1 MRTMKR
7 AILAALTAAAMFG
20 VAQAQSPELAT
31 PSVEDPNAVPA
42 KPVFAQDSMNVFRRF
57 PADITPQMVKFYND
71 AVGLKALTPIQLTST
86 QQMLLFRVGA
96 TGQIKL
102 AAGLT
107 PGRDYKPGGDIN
119 ATTGMRLLTFTYPDA
134 ATVTA
139 AFKATGFDAPVFKS
153 IGGGKSAAL
162 VKDPGGFNVELLIDP
177 QATDAAQ
184 RGVEVGVNVS
194 DLAKS
199 RAFYRDFVGLEE
211 LPPVKDP
218 VLGLTKYPFRHGE
231 TTVSLWSVG
240 KGLPADTGSAGIQYV
255 IGNIQQVNAAGKQ
268 RGVTVQTPLGGIR
281 GFAGLLTVWFSDPDG
296 ATDYFYQLTTRPP
309 AAQ

>member
-7 AILAALTAAAMFG
+7 AVMIAVAAGTIALSAH
-20 VAQAQSPELAT
+20 AQSPELAT
-31 PSVEDPNAVPA
+31 PSVEDPGATPA
-42 KPVFAQDSMNVFRRF
+42 KPEFKQDSMNVFRRF
-57 PADITPQMVKFYND
+57 PADITPQMVKFYNE
-71 AVGLKALTPIQLTST
+71 AVGLKALTPIQLTKS

-107 PGRDYKPGGDIN
+107 PGRDYHPGGDIN

-134 ATVTA
+134 DDVLA
-139 AFKATGFDAPVFKS
+139 AFDAAGFPKPQFKDLP
-153 IGGGKSAAL
+153 GGKRAAL

-177 QATDAAQ
+177 NASDAAR
-184 RGVEVGVNVS
+184 RGVEVGVNVA

-199 RAFYRDFVGLEE
+199 RDFYQNFVGLQA

-218 VLGLTKYPFRHGE
+218 VLGVTKYPFRHGE

-240 KGLPADTGSAGIQYV
+240 KNLPADTGSAGIQYV
-255 IGNIQQVNAAGKQ
+255 IGNIQQVNAAAKQ
-268 RGVTVQTPLGGIR
+268 RKVAVQTPLGGIK
-281 GFAGLLTVWFSDPDG
+281 GFPGLMTVWLSDPDG
-296 ATDYFYQLTTRPP
+296 ATDYFYQMTARPP

>member
-1 MRTMKR
+1 MKR
-7 AILAALTAAAMFG
+7 AIFGALAAATMFG
-20 VAQAQSPELAT
+20 VAHAQSPELAT

-42 KPVFAQDSMNVFRRF
+42 KPAFRQDSMNVFRRF
-57 PADITPQMVKFYND
+57 PAEITPQMVKFYND

-107 PGRDYKPGGDIN
+107 PGRDYKPGGDVN
-119 ATTGMRLLTFTYPDA
+119 ATTGMRLLTFTYPDT

-139 AFKATGFDAPVFKS
+139 AFKAAGFDAPAFKN
-153 IGGGKSAAL
+153 IGGGKQAAL
-162 VKDPGGFNVELLIDP
+162 VKDPGGFNVELLADP
-177 QATDAAQ
+177 AATSDAQ
-184 RGVEVGVNVS
+184 RGVEVGVNVA

-218 VLGLTKYPFRHGE
+218 VLGVTKYPFRHGE
-231 TTVSLWSVG
+231 TTVSLWSAG
-240 KGLPADTGSAGIQYV
+240 TNLPADTGSAGIQYV
-255 IGNIQQVNAAGKQ
+255 IGNIQQVNAAAKQ
-268 RGVTVQTPLGGIR
+268 RGVAVQTPLGGIK
-281 GFAGLLTVWFSDPDG
+281 GFPGLLTVWLSDPDG
-296 ATDYFYQLTTRPP
+296 ATDYFYQMAPRPG
-309 AAQ
+309 AGS